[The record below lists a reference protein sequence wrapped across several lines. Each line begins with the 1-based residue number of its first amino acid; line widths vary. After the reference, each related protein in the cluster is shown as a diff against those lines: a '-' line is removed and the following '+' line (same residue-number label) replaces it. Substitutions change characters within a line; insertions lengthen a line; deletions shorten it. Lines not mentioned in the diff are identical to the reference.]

1 MGMDKKN
8 NKEKNIQ
15 EKLKELVLVRVEVIP
30 SNVKISV
37 GSEGQFTK
45 EQIINE
51 IKQNS
56 EIGKKMVEIE
66 LTYLRKLKEGIFYG
80 SNVASN

>member
-1 MGMDKKN
+1 MMDKKN
-8 NKEKNIQ
+8 NKKLDQ
-15 EKLKELVLVRVEVIP
+15 QDKLKDLVLARMEVIP

-45 EQIINE
+45 EQIIKE
-51 IKQNS
+51 IRENS
-56 EIGKKMVEIE
+56 EIGKKMIEIE

-80 SNVASN
+80 SNPVSN